1 MGCGKSKHDVVTGNT
16 RTVRKPLEAESVKG
30 KENETIKKQESCQC
44 QKTTDDVA
52 AHAVSSDK
60 SDTTLENITKKPK
73 EKESEVVCGEKKSEE
88 KEAGEDE
95 HKAEEKETT
104 ILPPVMAIVPEN
116 IVTEETSNDVNE
128 SVLIVDKQ
136 NAKEGDIET
145 VVEEEKS
152 IDDKIS
158 GDSDTQISPPEIEG
172 LKPDVQTPV
181 KTESEVQDTL
191 TTENVAVENVE
202 TTSTGNDEVPVLKD
216 EDKVDHV
223 EENLAKEVK
232 LA

>member
-30 KENETIKKQESCQC
+30 KENETIRKQESCQC
-44 QKTTDDVA
+44 QKSTDVA
-52 AHAVSSDK
+52 AAVSADRP
-60 SDTTLENITKKPK
+60 DTTLENNTQK
-73 EKESEVVCGEKKSEE
+73 EKEAEVDCGEKPEE

-95 HKAEEKETT
+95 HKAEEKETA

-136 NAKEGDIET
+136 NEEGDIET

-158 GDSDTQISPPEIEG
+158 GDVDTEISPPEIEEP
-172 LKPDVQTPV
+172 KPDVQTSET
-181 KTESEVQDTL
+181 TESEVQDTL
-191 TTENVAVENVE
+191 TTENVEIVAEENVE
-202 TTSTGNDEVPVLKD
+202 TASTDHDEVPVLKD

-223 EENLAKEVK
+223 EENLAKEVES
-232 LA
+232 A

>member
-30 KENETIKKQESCQC
+30 KENETIRKQESCQC
-44 QKTTDDVA
+44 QKSTDVA
-52 AHAVSSDK
+52 AAVSADRP
-60 SDTTLENITKKPK
+60 DTTLENNTQK
-73 EKESEVVCGEKKSEE
+73 EKEAEVDCGEKPEE

-95 HKAEEKETT
+95 HKAEEKETA

-136 NAKEGDIET
+136 NAEEGDIET

-158 GDSDTQISPPEIEG
+158 GDVDTEISPPEIEEP
-172 LKPDVQTPV
+172 KPDVQTSET
-181 KTESEVQDTL
+181 TESEVQDTL
-191 TTENVAVENVE
+191 TTENVEIVVAENVE
-202 TTSTGNDEVPVLKD
+202 TASTDHDEVPVLKD

-223 EENLAKEVK
+223 EENLAKEVES
-232 LA
+232 A

>member
-16 RTVRKPLEAESVKG
+16 RTVRKPLDAESVKG
-30 KENETIKKQESCQC
+30 KENETIRKQESCQC
-44 QKTTDDVA
+44 QKSTDVA
-52 AHAVSSDK
+52 ASVSADRP
-60 SDTTLENITKKPK
+60 DTTLENNTKK
-73 EKESEVVCGEKKSEE
+73 EKETKVDCGEKPEE
-88 KEAGEDE
+88 REAGKDE

-104 ILPPVMAIVPEN
+104 ILPPVMAVVPEN

-136 NAKEGDIET
+136 NAEEGDIET

-158 GDSDTQISPPEIEG
+158 GDVDTEISPPEIEEP
-172 LKPDVQTPV
+172 KPDVQTSET
-181 KTESEVQDTL
+181 TESEVQDTL
-191 TTENVAVENVE
+191 TTENVDIVAAENVE
-202 TTSTGNDEVPVLKD
+202 TASTDHDEVPVLKD

-223 EENLAKEVK
+223 EVYIS
-232 LA
+232 

>member
-30 KENETIKKQESCQC
+30 KENETIRKQESCQC
-44 QKTTDDVA
+44 QKSTDVA
-52 AHAVSSDK
+52 AAVSADRP
-60 SDTTLENITKKPK
+60 DTTLENNTKK
-73 EKESEVVCGEKKSEE
+73 EKETKVDCGEKPEE
-88 KEAGEDE
+88 REAGEDE

-128 SVLIVDKQ
+128 SVLIVDKK
-136 NAKEGDIET
+136 NAEEGDIET

-158 GDSDTQISPPEIEG
+158 GDVDTEISPPEIEEP
-172 LKPDVQTPV
+172 KPDVQT
-181 KTESEVQDTL
+181 SDTL
-191 TTENVAVENVE
+191 TKENVDIVAAENVE
-202 TTSTGNDEVPVLKD
+202 TASTDHDEVPVLKD

-223 EENLAKEVK
+223 EENLAKEVES
-232 LA
+232 A